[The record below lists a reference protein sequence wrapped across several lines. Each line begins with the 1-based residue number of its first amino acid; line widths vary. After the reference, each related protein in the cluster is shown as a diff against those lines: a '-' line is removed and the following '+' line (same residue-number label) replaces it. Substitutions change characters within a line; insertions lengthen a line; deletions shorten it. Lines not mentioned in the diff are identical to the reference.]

1 MKKTLFGTDGIRS
14 RVGISPLTMHELPV
28 LGQAI
33 AQWAQQKYGTSA
45 RMLLISDTRSSTDF
59 LKAAL
64 QTGLLLSSLHIYDG
78 GIMPTPAAY
87 AFTYTQ
93 KQFDCSIVIS
103 ASHNPY
109 ADNGIKIMDRQH
121 GKLSEHDQERITSLF
136 IKNSSPLNMYTN
148 YGKLACWQEGQK
160 AYSTFVTSYFKTDFL
175 RTKKIVI
182 DCAHGATS
190 FLAPSIFSDCGAQ
203 VIAINNNPNGTNIN
217 QECGALFPQRL
228 QNALEFHD
236 ADAGFAF
243 DGDGDRL
250 IAIAKN
256 GDIKDGDD
264 ILALLLDHPRYAHSK
279 AVVGTIMS
287 NSGLEAKL
295 KLEGIELIRTPVGD
309 KHIAHA
315 LSSQGIMLGAE
326 PSGHVIMSDYMN
338 TGDGIFT
345 ALRLL
350 EAITVQNNWNMISF
364 KRYPQ
369 IHFTLSVSTK
379 KDLTTGTLARI
390 ITCHERQLVN
400 GRLIV
405 RYSGTENV
413 LRLMLEDTNEEHA
426 RQIGLSLKE
435 QLHSYL

>member
-14 RVGISPLTMHELPV
+14 RVGISPLTMHELPI
-28 LGQAI
+28 LGQAL
-33 AQWAQQKYGTSA
+33 AQWAQEKYGAHA

-59 LKAAL
+59 IKAAL
-64 QTGLLLSSLHIYDG
+64 QTGLLLSSLRIYDG

-87 AFTYTQ
+87 VFTYKQ

-109 ADNGIKIMDRQH
+109 ADNGIKIMDSQH
-121 GKLSEHDQERITSLF
+121 GKISDHDQEIITSLF
-136 IKNSSPLNMYTN
+136 IKNISSPNLYNN
-148 YGKLACWQEGQK
+148 YGQIARWQEGQK
-160 AYSTFVTSYFKTDFL
+160 AYSTFVINYFKTDFL
-175 RTKKIVI
+175 RTKTIVL

-190 FLAPSIFSDCGAQ
+190 FLAPFIFSHCGAH
-203 VIAINNNPNGTNIN
+203 VIALNNRPNGTNIN
-217 QECGALFPQRL
+217 QECGALFPLGL
-228 QNALEFHD
+228 QKAMQFYN

-264 ILALLLDHPRYAHSK
+264 ILVLLLDHPLYANSQ

-295 KLEGIELIRTPVGD
+295 KLQGRALIRTAVGD

-315 LSSQGIMLGAE
+315 LSSYRLMLGAE

-350 EAITVQNNWNMISF
+350 EAITVHNNWNMISF

-369 IHFTLSVSTK
+369 IHLTLSVSTK
-379 KDLTTGTLARI
+379 KDLTSGTLARI

-426 RQIGLSLKE
+426 RQIGLSLKK